1 MCPSPAALVSWGL
14 IGEMDVDLKK
24 QRPVNIV
31 VWDLRRWHLPDSTDG
46 RTAGFPVLLYL
57 LECLKLIIYV

>member
-31 VWDLRRWHLPDSTDG
+31 VWDLRRWQGPWSQGGVPHGTGPCQG
-46 RTAGFPVLLYL
+46 G
-57 LECLKLIIYV
+57 